1 MDSYPKMK
9 ILSIFTHPQVV
20 QNTHDLHHLWKWVG
34 IQTNWNPLTS
44 IVWKKKKSWND
55 MRDPTLLT

>member
-44 IVWKKKKSWND
+44 IVWKKKKVG
-55 MRDPTLLT
+55 TT